1 MVFFAQLPDTLLQGT
16 PKISIT
22 TLCVFR
28 KYLRYF
34 YPKKVENWTNATNE
48 KETNPTTQESEQM
61 NGPSEEKNEETK
73 PAEGADTSNGTGE
86 PVCRLLYI

>member
-1 MVFFAQLPDTLLQGT
+1 M
-16 PKISIT
+16 
-22 TLCVFR
+22 
-28 KYLRYF
+28 
-34 YPKKVENWTNATNE
+34 NE
-48 KETNPTTQESEQM
+48 KEANPATQESEQM